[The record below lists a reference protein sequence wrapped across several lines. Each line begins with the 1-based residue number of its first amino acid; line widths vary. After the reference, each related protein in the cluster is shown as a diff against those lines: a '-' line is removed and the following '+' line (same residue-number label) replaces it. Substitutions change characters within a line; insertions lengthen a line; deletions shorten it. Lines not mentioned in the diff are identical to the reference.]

1 MTSTESTVRSIGV
14 ARLFEDQREELQLE
28 LLSESLASRAEIT
41 VADVHRPGMALMG
54 FVENFL
60 PERIQILAQTELT
73 YLATLSPREVKEA
86 LDRLFQFTMP
96 LIMVCKGLEIPPYL
110 IKRANER
117 HVPVLRTPLST
128 TPFIHSLTAYLDHV
142 FAPSTT
148 VHGSLVDVYGC
159 GLLFTGKSAI
169 GKSETALD
177 LVERGH
183 RLVADDVV
191 TITRGHGDVLIG
203 TGNQLLRHH
212 MEIRGLGI
220 IDVQSIFGIRSIRLK
235 KRVEVQVDVRVWSD
249 EDDYERVGLDEK
261 QTEILGVKVP
271 LVEVPITPGKNIT
284 VIAEVIALHYLVK
297 AYGGYSPAEKLNQH
311 MLEVMKRKSANR
323 AWVREDTE

>member
-1 MTSTESTVRSIGV
+1 MNSLSI
-14 ARLFEDQREELQLE
+14 ARLYEDQSADLQLE
-28 LLSESLASRAEIT
+28 QISESLASRCEIT
-41 VADVHRPGMALMG
+41 VSDINRPGMALMG

-73 YLATLSPREVKEA
+73 YLATLSPTQVREA
-86 LDRLFQFTMP
+86 IDRLFHFTMP
-96 LIMVCKGLEIPPYL
+96 LIVVCKGLEVPPYL
-110 IKRANER
+110 LKRANECQ
-117 HVPVLRTPLST
+117 VPLLRTPQST
-128 TPFIHSLTAYLDHV
+128 TPFIHSLTSYLDHM

-235 KRVEVQVDVRVWSD
+235 KRVEVQVDLRVWSD

-261 QTEILGVKVP
+261 QTELLGVRVP
-271 LVEVPITPGKNIT
+271 LVQVPITPGKNIT
-284 VIAEVIALHYLVK
+284 VIAEVVALNYLTK
-297 AYGGYSPAEKLNQH
+297 AYGYHPAEKLNRHLQE
-311 MLEVMKRKSANR
+311 MMKRKSAAR